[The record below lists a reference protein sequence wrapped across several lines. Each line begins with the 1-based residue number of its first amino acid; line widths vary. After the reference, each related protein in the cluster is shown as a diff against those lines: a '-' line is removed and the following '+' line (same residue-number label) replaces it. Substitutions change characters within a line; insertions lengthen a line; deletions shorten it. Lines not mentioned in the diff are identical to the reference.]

1 MGYTHIISR
10 DAHEL
15 LLSVFPGAGG
25 YDESSKPQRFLGFN
39 SSLHCLGN
47 FFFYDLDLFSPLI

>member
-47 FFFYDLDLFSPLI
+47 F